1 MTSRQTSGLIQ
12 AIASA
17 AELAAESSRCAL
29 PTLCKVLVYASMVE
43 GVGQILVPKLLL
55 QELAVQASITQVSRK
70 YHASITS
77 TKGGED
83 GKVGFIVVAVVL
95 LVVVVKI

>member
-29 PTLCKVLVYASMVE
+29 PIFCKVLVYASMVE
-43 GVGQILVPKLLL
+43 GVEQILVPKLLL
-55 QELAVQASITQVSRK
+55 QELAVQASITQVSLVQK
-70 YHASITS
+70 EEKTEKSAS
-77 TKGGED
+77 
-83 GKVGFIVVAVVL
+83 
-95 LVVVVKI
+95 